1 MTRLGVI
8 QETPITYRNNGMAAV
23 PAPASV
29 RSLAIR
35 GSVVADVI
43 SGASVEDI
51 SGQPD
56 QYVNHLAE
64 VNKTNDVVCTDDIYN
79 KHGVLLVRKGARI
92 GSDMAQRVLQHKLM
106 KPLEEQVQL
115 GRTLNAA
122 TVLAAFVK
130 YCEAYPDIRQIHSE
144 LDFDKRF
151 KNLVQR
157 IEFANVIAQKLTVLQ
172 DRLPQKF
179 ENAVLCGWLATLIA
193 TEMNLT
199 SDLVQAVLLAG
210 LTHDVGL
217 LHIPLEIVNKTGELT
232 VVEWRAMQSHVV
244 VGQIL
249 LKNTKNVHPRA
260 PIAVIEH
267 HERCD
272 GSGYPVGKTEEQL
285 DVLGQIIGIADSVLS
300 IRLYQFSK
308 HGRNFRD
315 ALPYLHM
322 NSATHSSAVYN
333 AMHALLIKSKLQP
346 TQVNTFQTSSALVNH
361 LAARGNQ
368 LKNVVTVLEELL
380 DLALLSGVGTEAKR
394 LYKVT
399 QPVVRMISSSGLL
412 REEILAWL
420 QLLQQQPDDSALG
433 ELIESE
439 LMQNEL
445 YWQIKKVQRMLND
458 FVEQKVA
465 SLSTDDQARVLRIQS
480 SMDAIFSTNK

>member
-1 MTRLGVI
+1 VTEAI
-8 QETPITYRNNGMAAV
+8 
-23 PAPASV
+23 SV
-29 RSLAIR
+29 
-35 GSVVADVI
+35 G
-43 SGASVEDI
+43 SVEDI

-64 VNKTNDVVCTDDIYN
+64 VNKTNDVVSTDDIYN
-79 KHGVLLVRKGARI
+79 KHGILLVRKGARI
-92 GSDMAQRVLQHKLM
+92 GSDMAQRILQHKLM

-115 GRTLNAA
+115 DRTLNAT
-122 TVLAAFVK
+122 TVLAAFARF
-130 YCEAYPDIRQIHSE
+130 CETYPDIQKIHSE

-199 SDLVQAVLLAG
+199 GDLIQTVLLAG

-217 LHIPLEIVNKTGELT
+217 LHIPLEIVNKSGELT
-232 VVEWRAMQSHVV
+232 VAEWRAMQSHVV
-244 VGQIL
+244 VGQLL
-249 LKNTKNVHPRA
+249 LKNTKGVHPRA
-260 PIAVIEH
+260 AIAVIEH

-272 GSGYPVGKTEEQL
+272 GSGYPAGKTEEQL
-285 DVLGQIIGIADSVLS
+285 DVLGQIIGIADSVLA
-300 IRLYQFSK
+300 IRLHQFAK

-333 AMHALLIKSKLQP
+333 AMHALLSKSKLQP
-346 TQVNTFQTSSALVNH
+346 TQVNTFQTPSALVDH
-361 LAARGNQ
+361 LVACGNQ
-368 LKNVVTVLEELL
+368 LKNVVTLLEELQ
-380 DLALLSGVGTEAKR
+380 DLALLSGAGVEAKR

-412 REEILAWL
+412 REEILSWL
-420 QLLQQQPDDSALG
+420 QSLQQQPDEGALG

-445 YWQIKKVQRMLND
+445 YWQIKKVQRMLNE
-458 FVEQKVA
+458 FVEKKLA
-465 SLSTDDQARVLRIQS
+465 SLNANDQERVQRIKTG
-480 SMDAIFSTNK
+480 MDAIFAAK

>member
-1 MTRLGVI
+1 
-8 QETPITYRNNGMAAV
+8 MADAI
-23 PAPASV
+23 SV
-29 RSLAIR
+29 GL
-35 GSVVADVI
+35 
-43 SGASVEDI
+43 VEDI

-64 VNKTNDVVCTDDIYN
+64 VNKTNDVVSTDDIYN

-92 GSDMAQRVLQHKLM
+92 GSDMAQRILQHKLL
-106 KPLEEQVQL
+106 KPLEEQIQL
-115 GRTLNAA
+115 NRMLNAA
-122 TVLAAFVK
+122 TLLAAFVK
-130 YCEAYPDIRQIHSE
+130 YCESYPDIQQIHSE

-157 IEFANVIAQKLTVLQ
+157 IEFADVIAQKLTVLQ

-179 ENAVLCGWLATLIA
+179 ENAVLCGWLASLIA

-232 VVEWRAMQSHVV
+232 VAEWRAMQSHVV
-244 VGQIL
+244 VAQIL
-249 LKNTKNVHPRA
+249 LKNTKGLHPRA
-260 PIAVIEH
+260 AVAVIEH

-272 GSGYPVGKTEEQL
+272 GSGYPAGKTEEQL
-285 DVLGQIIGIADSVLS
+285 DTLGQIIGMADSVLA

-315 ALPYLHM
+315 TQSYLHM
-322 NSATHSSAVYN
+322 NSATHSTSVYN
-333 AMHALLIKSKLQP
+333 AMHALLVKSKLQP
-346 TQVNTFQTSSALVNH
+346 TQVNTFDTAAALITH
-361 LAARGNQ
+361 LSARGNQ
-368 LKNVVTVLEELL
+368 LKNVVTLLEELL
-380 DLALLSGVGTEAKR
+380 DLALLSGAGVEAKR

-399 QPVVRMISSSGLL
+399 QPVVRMICSSGLL

-420 QLLQQQPDDSALG
+420 QSLQQQPDESALS

-445 YWQIKKVQRMLND
+445 YWQIKKVQRMLNE
-458 FVEQKVA
+458 FVEKKLA
-465 SLSTDDQARVLRIQS
+465 TLKADDQVRVRRIKVG
-480 SMDAIFSTNK
+480 MDAIFAATN